1 MKKVLLVLLGLIV
14 VVIAAAVIVPFVV
27 PTDTYK
33 RQIEAQVERATGR
46 TLAIDG
52 PLEFS
57 LLPTVAVNVEDVR
70 FANVEGGAEPE
81 MARLK
86 GLQAELKIWP
96 LLRGVVEVDRFVL
109 IEPQFHLEIDAQG
122 RPNWAFATIDQ
133 TPAEQQAP
141 PDTAGTE
148 PEASPDEGGLGLPVT
163 DVKLGDIRIEDGSLT
178 FSDARSGTTER
189 IEAINV
195 DLDWPDLRSRLEAD
209 GSLAYKGKTV
219 ELALAVERPFELI
232 QGGSSPVRLDTSAP
246 DLSLTFEGA
255 VDNAAAPGATG
266 TVALGVTSIRDLA
279 AWLATPIAFEGD
291 GLKTLRIAGKLTG
304 SPSQVAFDDATVALD
319 AIEGQGNLAVDLT
332 GAVPRL
338 TGRLDLGA
346 VDLNPYLPPE
356 GTDGEPRAGQARTG
370 DGQAG
375 GETRPAAAGWSDEP
389 IEVPPIGGAEV
400 DFELTV
406 DSLRVRDLKLDR
418 SVMAV
423 QLQGPRLS
431 ADFREFALYGG
442 KGSGRLDIE
451 VVDGMPTISKQFRLE
466 GLNAG
471 PFLIAAADFDRLE
484 GTASADLA
492 LQTRGRSQRE
502 LIENLNG
509 DGQADFRDGAIKG
522 INLAAIVRD
531 AAAALQGGAIGE
543 ERKTDFATLSG
554 TFTIRNG
561 ILSNDDLWL
570 QAPVLRVAGSGRLNL
585 PQRTVDYRIEP
596 RAAQTLEGQGGERE
610 VAGLLVPVIVRGP
623 WDNLSFTP
631 DLSDV
636 ARRALEDPEA
646 LGEEVEQQIDQL
658 GDVGDDARKAVKK
671 GDPVKALE
679 GLLGQ
684 GNKSGEGQS
693 GGDSARKLL
702 KGLFG
707 N

>member
-70 FANVEGGAEPE
+70 FANVEGGAEPA

-122 RPNWAFATIDQ
+122 RPNWVFAATDEA
-133 TPAEQQAP
+133 PAPSDEA
-141 PDTAGTE
+141 ATE
-148 PEASPDEGGLGLPVT
+148 PEASSGEGGLGLPVT

-178 FSDARSGTTER
+178 FSDARSGTAER

-209 GSLAYKGKTV
+209 GSLAYKGKTI
-219 ELALAVERPFELI
+219 ELALAVERPFELL
-232 QGGSSPVRLDTSAP
+232 QGGSSPVRIDSSAP
-246 DLSLTFEGA
+246 DLSLTFDGA

-266 TVALGVTSIRDLA
+266 TVALDVTSIRDLA
-279 AWLATPIAFEGD
+279 AWLATPIEFEGD

-304 SPSQVAFDDATVALD
+304 SPSQVAFDDANLALD

-375 GETRPAAAGWSDEP
+375 GEPRPAAAGWSDEP

-423 QLQGPRLS
+423 QLQGARLS

-509 DGQADFRDGAIKG
+509 EGQADFRDGAMKG

-623 WDNLSFTP
+623 WDALSFTP

-646 LGEEVEQQIDQL
+646 LREEVEQQIDQL
-658 GDVGDDARKAVKK
+658 GDVGDDARKAIKK
-671 GDPVKALE
+671 GDPAKALE
-679 GLLGQ
+679 GLLGRGSGQ
-684 GNKSGEGQS
+684 SGEGGESQ